1 MIILIIIILILHF
14 LWQFRRKMD
23 AQTTGDITKFTVAKE
38 NLSQW
43 ILLCDGPQ
51 DAELSLKL
59 AHNLCHSQLMLL
71 QHFLPA
77 AVQSYIIKLTLKKV
91 YANITMVQINQHF

>member
-1 MIILIIIILILHF
+1 M
-14 LWQFRRKMD
+14 WSSGKP
-23 AQTTGDITKFTVAKE
+23 VAKE

-59 AHNLCHSQLMLL
+59 AHDLCHSQLMLL
-71 QHFLPA
+71 QQFLPA
-77 AVQSYIIKLTLKKV
+77 AVQSYIVKLTLKKV

>member
-1 MIILIIIILILHF
+1 M
-14 LWQFRRKMD
+14 WSSGKP
-23 AQTTGDITKFTVAKE
+23 VAKE

-59 AHNLCHSQLMLL
+59 AHDLCHSQLMLL
-71 QHFLPA
+71 QQFLRYMDMP
-77 AVQSYIIKLTLKKV
+77 QPG
-91 YANITMVQINQHF
+91 